1 MLRSQKGNWES
12 EHAFE
17 ACRISSGVK
26 TADVHYIPG
35 LNHSQRSQ
43 YIRNQRLQIFKTVT
57 AGSQYHKPNH
67 HRVQI
72 LLVTNSLVH
81 SDKNFEFRLC
91 KSYQR
96 PIDGAGP

>member
-1 MLRSQKGNWES
+1 MPFKPDEFHQEM
-12 EHAFE
+12 
-17 ACRISSGVK
+17 
-26 TADVHYIPG
+26 HYIAG

-43 YIRNQRLQIFKTVT
+43 YIRNKRLQIFKTVT

-81 SDKNFEFRLC
+81 SDKNVEFRLS
-91 KSYQR
+91 KPDQR
-96 PIDGAGP
+96 PIDVAGPACLRHGWYLMVIKVSS